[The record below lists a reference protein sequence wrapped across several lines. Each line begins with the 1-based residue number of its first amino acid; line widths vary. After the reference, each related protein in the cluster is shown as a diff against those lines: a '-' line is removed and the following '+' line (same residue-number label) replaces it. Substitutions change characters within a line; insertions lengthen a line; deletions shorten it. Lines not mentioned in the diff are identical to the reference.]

1 MVQFPS
7 DLHRHL
13 GLVAQVAD
21 WTQKV
26 KGAVVGI
33 EPNKNHDLRA
43 LLSVMLVSLPG
54 G

>member
-13 GLVAQVAD
+13 GLVAQIAD
-21 WTQKV
+21 GAQKV
-26 KGAVVGI
+26 EGAVFGM
-33 EPNKNHDLRA
+33 EPHKNHDLSA
-43 LLSVMLVSLPG
+43 LRSVMLVPPPG